1 MKIMDIIAWVFGF
14 GAMAALF
21 ATYQQKTRK
30 GTILCK
36 LAADICWAGHYFF
49 LGAYAGMIPNTLGM
63 AREILFLN
71 RGKAKWTEWP
81 VWPVVFIVASWL
93 LGLRTFHHWYNTLPM
108 FATLFA
114 TIGLWNKNPRV
125 TKALCFPASS
135 CFLLYDVFVH
145 SYIGILNESVGLI
158 SIIIYFI
165 KEWKNNVCSGQ

>member
-1 MKIMDIIAWVFGF
+1 MEIMAWLCGF

-21 ATYQQKTRK
+21 VTYQQKTRK
-30 GTILCK
+30 GTILGK
-36 LAADICWAGHYFF
+36 MAADIFWSGHYFF
-49 LGAYAGMIPNTLGM
+49 LGAYTGIIPNAMGIL
-63 AREILFLN
+63 REIIFLN
-71 RGKAKWTEWP
+71 REKKKWANSPLWP
-81 VWPVVFIVASWL
+81 VFFVAASWAIGARSFHAWYNVLPLVAS
-93 LGLRTFHHWYNTLPM
+93 
-108 FATLFA
+108 LFA

-165 KEWKNNVCSGQ
+165 KEWKNNVRSGQ